1 MLDCCMLIRRASSAR
16 GQPFFN
22 LARIKRRT
30 TGAERPLFSS
40 LSEMSEES
48 ETENDTDPPL
58 EFFHQVIRQD
68 TNFAAEG
75 FVGNGDELT

>member
-1 MLDCCMLIRRASSAR
+1 MLGYCMPTRRASS
-16 GQPFFN
+16 GWVQPFFS
-22 LARIKRRT
+22 LAWIKRGA
-30 TGAERPLFSS
+30 TGAERLLFSS